1 MRLINGSHCRTPQ
14 ALTRCRSDRPG
25 KLGAVPDYTASGR
38 IRFLRPSDWKLIG
51 RDDTLIAKYGLTTA
65 GFGHITEKGQQRWAA
80 HRGLPSLE
88 DPAHRDTPTL
98 RGVLAP
104 GQ

>member
-1 MRLINGSHCRTPQ
+1 MRLINGSHCRAPQ

-25 KLGAVPDYTASGR
+25 KLGAVPDYTAPGR

-65 GFGHITEKGQQRWAA
+65 GFGHITEKGQQRWAVQRA
-80 HRGLPSLE
+80 
-88 DPAHRDTPTL
+88 
-98 RGVLAP
+98 
-104 GQ
+104 